1 MAYLVLSFFGSF
13 QVKLDDRAIVNF
25 RYEKVRLLLI
35 YLAMNAA
42 NPQSREKLAVL
53 LWPNQSEARS
63 NLRKALSTLRQ
74 VLGEEISTFLLS
86 TRNTIQFN
94 LQSSYS
100 LDVEVF
106 TAHLRPCTLHSH
118 PGESCLDCMAR
129 LQKAIVAYRGL
140 FLEQVSLPESEAFE
154 EWVSLTR
161 DRLHRQA
168 VIACTLLTQSF
179 EQQQN
184 WEQAQFHA
192 QRLLELEPT
201 LETAYQSL
209 MRILT
214 QQGQRTVALQQF
226 DRCCQMLQADLGTEP
241 LAATIALFEQIR
253 AGAQLHS
260 AAPAS
265 GAISPPEPFEAEALI
280 SDQSALKRSA
290 SVIDRW
296 GSQALRNR
304 SKMLDK
310 VYSFWIQGVLENSL
324 HHAILIDLGLEDR
337 PNAVVQP
344 WNLLIQP
351 LIQPQPAQP
360 LETHILDAYEK
371 LKGTLLILGDPGAG
385 KTTMLLEL
393 ARSLIDQAKQDLDH
407 PIPVVFNLSSWA
419 AQPQSIEQW
428 LVNELQTRYQIPQ
441 RIGQAWVEK
450 AEILP
455 LLDGLDEVVLEQ
467 RQACVEAI
475 NQFQLQNWLNPLVVC
490 SRTADYEALSDR
502 LQLQGAIVV
511 QSMQPTQVDAY
522 FDGLGNHVAK
532 TALAQNPFLQE
543 LVNTPLMA
551 SIMAIA
557 YEQIPV
563 QSLDSLDQWRN
574 HLFDSYIQR
583 MLIHRGQ
590 DQRYAPEQVIAW
602 LQWLANHL
610 FQRSQTAFFIEQLQP
625 NWLLNTDQRL
635 LSLSEIFAVGLLFG
649 FAGGLGAGVQS
660 GLATGW
666 ADGIIPW
673 LQSGLWGMLYGLGIG
688 GLSGIGISF
697 AIGGLTL
704 LTYREPIA
712 TEAEQPRSIEY
723 AARLGG
729 AAAAAAA
736 AQGITIGLVFEPKLG
751 ICYALATSVAVGM
764 GVWRLFRPGQITLAE
779 LWGWSWSR
787 LKLGILPG
795 LMLSAM
801 FGFVNWL
808 NYGSVAGW
816 IVGLSVGVISL
827 VSFGLTGAEIEAK
840 TVPNQ
845 GVHNSARNAMT
856 MSLALGLPLGLA
868 HAVGYG
874 FSLDWAEGLGYGISA
889 GALGCA
895 AFWLRCGGLACIQH
909 SLLRYLLFRSGVV
922 PWNYAQFLDHA
933 ADRIL
938 LRKVGGGYIFIH
950 RLLLEHF
957 ALQNRT
963 ELPEQ

>member
-1 MAYLVLSFFGSF
+1 MADLTLSFLGSF
-13 QVKLDDRAIVNF
+13 QVKLDDRAIIDF

-35 YLAMNAA
+35 YLVMTAVD
-42 NPQSREKLAVL
+42 PQSREKLAVL
-53 LWPNQSEARS
+53 LWPNRSEARS

-74 VLGEEISTFLLS
+74 VLGEEMSSFLLP

-94 LQSSYS
+94 PQSSYS

-106 TAHLRPCTLHSH
+106 TAHLHACTLHSH
-118 PGESCLDCMAR
+118 PSESCLDCMAR
-129 LQKAIVAYRGL
+129 LQQAITTYRGS
-140 FLEQVSLPESEAFE
+140 FLEQVSPPESEAFE
-154 EWVSLTR
+154 EWVTLTR
-161 DRLHRQA
+161 ARLHRQA
-168 VIACTLLTQSF
+168 VTACTLLTQSF

-184 WEQAQFHA
+184 WEQAQIHA

-201 LETAYQSL
+201 LETAHQSL
-209 MRILT
+209 MRILA
-214 QQGQRTVALQQF
+214 QQGQRTAALQQF
-226 DRCCQMLQADLGTEP
+226 DRCCQMLKADLGTEP

-260 AAPAS
+260 AAVPAS
-265 GAISPPEPFEAEALI
+265 DAISLPEPFEEDALI
-280 SDQSALKRSA
+280 SDQGVLRQSA
-290 SVIDRW
+290 SVKLDH
-296 GSQALRNR
+296 GGAQALRNR

-337 PNAVVQP
+337 PNAVAQP

-351 LIQPQPAQP
+351 LNPPQPAQP

-371 LKGTLLILGDPGAG
+371 FEGTLLILGDPGAG

-441 RIGQAWVEK
+441 RIGQAWIEK

-467 RQACVEAI
+467 RPACVEAI

-490 SRTADYEALSDR
+490 SRTADYEALGDR

-522 FDGLGNHVAK
+522 FDCLGNQVAK

-563 QSLDSLDQWRN
+563 QSLDSINQWRN

-590 DQRYAPEQVIAW
+590 DQRYAPEQVTAW

-635 LSLSEIFAVGLLFG
+635 LSISEIFAVGLLFG
-649 FAGGLGAGVQS
+649 LAGGLGAGVQS

-688 GLSGIGISF
+688 VLSGIVVSM

-704 LTYREPIA
+704 LTDREPIA
-712 TEAEQPRSIEY
+712 TEAEQPRSIGY
-723 AARLGG
+723 AARLGS
-729 AAAAAAA
+729 AAA
-736 AQGITIGLVFEPKLG
+736 AQGIAIGLVFEPKLG
-751 ICYALATSVAVGM
+751 IFYALATSVAVGI
-764 GVWRLFRPGQITLAE
+764 GVWRLFRPGQITLVE
-779 LWGWSWSR
+779 MWGWSWSC
-787 LKLGILPG
+787 LKQGILPG
-795 LMLSAM
+795 LMLGAM
-801 FGFVNWL
+801 FGFGNWL

-816 IVGLSVGVISL
+816 IVGLSVGVITL
-827 VSFGLTGAEIEAK
+827 VSFGLRGAEIEAK

-845 GVHNSARNAMT
+845 GIHNSARNAMT
-856 MSLALGLPLGLA
+856 MSLAIGLPLGLA
-868 HAVGYG
+868 HAIGYG
-874 FSLDWAEGLGYGISA
+874 FSLNWAGGIGYGISA

-909 SLLRYLLFRSGVV
+909 SLVRYLLFRSGVV
-922 PWNYAQFLDHA
+922 PWNYAHFLDHA

-957 ALQNRT
+957 ALRNRT
-963 ELPEQ
+963 ELPKQ

>member
-1 MAYLVLSFFGSF
+1 MVHLTLSFLGPF
-13 QVKLDDRAIVNF
+13 QAKLDDRAIVNF

-35 YLAMNAA
+35 YLVMTAVA
-42 NPQSREKLAVL
+42 PQSREKLAVL

-106 TAHLRPCTLHSH
+106 TAHLRACTLHSH

-184 WEQAQFHA
+184 WEQAQIHA

-201 LETAYQSL
+201 LETAHQSL

-393 ARSLIDQAKQDLDH
+393 ARSLIDQAKQDLDY

-428 LVNELQTRYQIPQ
+428 LVNELQTRKTVRFPNPIAYVPVTQIP
-441 RIGQAWVEK
+441 
-450 AEILP
+450 
-455 LLDGLDEVVLEQ
+455 
-467 RQACVEAI
+467 
-475 NQFQLQNWLNPLVVC
+475 
-490 SRTADYEALSDR
+490 
-502 LQLQGAIVV
+502 
-511 QSMQPTQVDAY
+511 
-522 FDGLGNHVAK
+522 
-532 TALAQNPFLQE
+532 
-543 LVNTPLMA
+543 
-551 SIMAIA
+551 
-557 YEQIPV
+557 
-563 QSLDSLDQWRN
+563 
-574 HLFDSYIQR
+574 
-583 MLIHRGQ
+583 
-590 DQRYAPEQVIAW
+590 
-602 LQWLANHL
+602 
-610 FQRSQTAFFIEQLQP
+610 
-625 NWLLNTDQRL
+625 
-635 LSLSEIFAVGLLFG
+635 
-649 FAGGLGAGVQS
+649 
-660 GLATGW
+660 
-666 ADGIIPW
+666 
-673 LQSGLWGMLYGLGIG
+673 
-688 GLSGIGISF
+688 
-697 AIGGLTL
+697 
-704 LTYREPIA
+704 
-712 TEAEQPRSIEY
+712 
-723 AARLGG
+723 
-729 AAAAAAA
+729 
-736 AQGITIGLVFEPKLG
+736 
-751 ICYALATSVAVGM
+751 
-764 GVWRLFRPGQITLAE
+764 
-779 LWGWSWSR
+779 
-787 LKLGILPG
+787 
-795 LMLSAM
+795 
-801 FGFVNWL
+801 
-808 NYGSVAGW
+808 
-816 IVGLSVGVISL
+816 
-827 VSFGLTGAEIEAK
+827 
-840 TVPNQ
+840 
-845 GVHNSARNAMT
+845 
-856 MSLALGLPLGLA
+856 
-868 HAVGYG
+868 
-874 FSLDWAEGLGYGISA
+874 
-889 GALGCA
+889 
-895 AFWLRCGGLACIQH
+895 
-909 SLLRYLLFRSGVV
+909 
-922 PWNYAQFLDHA
+922 
-933 ADRIL
+933 
-938 LRKVGGGYIFIH
+938 
-950 RLLLEHF
+950 
-957 ALQNRT
+957 
-963 ELPEQ
+963 